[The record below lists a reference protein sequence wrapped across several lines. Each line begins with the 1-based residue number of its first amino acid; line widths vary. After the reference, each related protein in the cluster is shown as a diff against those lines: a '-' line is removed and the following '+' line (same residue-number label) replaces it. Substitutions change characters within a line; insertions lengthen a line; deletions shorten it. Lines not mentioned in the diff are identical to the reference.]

1 MAHAWT
7 DIIDRLSRY
16 RVDNELFAAAQDGV
30 LRVAEHIASNSR
42 YATLFGW
49 TSMHDLCVQ
58 QTDVAPF
65 SGPYL
70 RLSPLDSGTIVFR
83 YDNMHPWLKDWRR
96 EVPADAAIDRLEAFF
111 AQLRWF

>member
-42 YATLFGW
+42 YATLFG
-49 TSMHDLCVQ
+49 
-58 QTDVAPF
+58 
-65 SGPYL
+65 
-70 RLSPLDSGTIVFR
+70 
-83 YDNMHPWLKDWRR
+83 
-96 EVPADAAIDRLEAFF
+96 
-111 AQLRWF
+111 